1 MQEMM
6 TVTSVEWA
14 LLGLAAIALVHSAV
28 TCMQLRKDV
37 VKADTRPAFRGL
49 TAALSDV
56 PKRAQLKAPK
66 N

>member
-6 TVTSVEWA
+6 TITPVEWA
-14 LLGLAAIALVHSAV
+14 LLGLAIVALLQSAV
-28 TCMQLRKDV
+28 SCMQLRRDV
-37 VKADTRPAFRGL
+37 VKVEARPAFRGL
-49 TAALSDV
+49 TRALSDV

>member
-6 TVTSVEWA
+6 TLTNLEWV
-14 LLGLAAIALVHSAV
+14 LLGLAGIALVHSAV
-28 TCMQLRKDV
+28 TCLQLRKDM

-49 TAALSDV
+49 TTALSDV

>member
-14 LLGLAAIALVHSAV
+14 LIGLAGLVLVHTLF
-28 TCMQLRKDV
+28 TCMQLRKDM
-37 VKADTRPAFRGL
+37 VKADSRPAFKGL
-49 TAALSDV
+49 TTALCDV

>member
-1 MQEMM
+1 MHEMM
-6 TVTSVEWA
+6 TITSLEWV
-14 LLGLAAIALVHSAV
+14 LLGLAGIALVHNAF
-28 TCMQLRKDV
+28 TCLQLRKDIV
-37 VKADTRPAFRGL
+37 RAEARPAFRGL